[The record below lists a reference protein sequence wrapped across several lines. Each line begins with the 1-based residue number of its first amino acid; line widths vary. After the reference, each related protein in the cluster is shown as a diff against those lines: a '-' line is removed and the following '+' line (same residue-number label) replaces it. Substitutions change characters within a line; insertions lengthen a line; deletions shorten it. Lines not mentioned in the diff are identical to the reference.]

1 MAILGSNLATDQ
13 STLDLA
19 NSGGYFILRAM
30 AERLERIQDAVL
42 RGEVKLE
49 GDLLLEV
56 LELDSKLEDLE

>member
-1 MAILGSNLATDQ
+1 MAQAPNSQ

-19 NSGGYFILRAM
+19 NENGYFVLRAM
-30 AERLERIQDAVL
+30 AERLERIQDAIL
-42 RGEVKLE
+42 SGKVKME